1 MKNRISVAIAVYNE
15 ERNLAECLE
24 SVKDIAS
31 EIVLVDGSSKDK
43 TIEIA
48 KKFRARIEIRE
59 NLPMFHINKELANK
73 LASFDWIL
81 ALDADER
88 VSSSLALEIQE
99 KIKTDNADVYF
110 IPRLNYFLPNMPL
123 KKGGQYPDHRL
134 RLFKKSYA
142 WWPCSSVHEQM
153 EYKGRAGYLK
163 NDLLHYPHQ
172 KVGDYWVKFQRY
184 TDLEAK
190 EIKGDIATNLFVKP
204 LFDPLQGFFSLYLR
218 HKGFMDG
225 IQGFLFALFSGLHF
239 PVAYIKKLKMQN

>member
-1 MKNRISVAIAVYNE
+1 MKMKKLSVTLAVYNE
-15 ERNLAECLE
+15 ENNLAGCLK
-24 SVKDIAS
+24 SVKNIAS

-48 KKFRARIEIRE
+48 KKFKARVEIQE

-88 VSSSLALEIQE
+88 ITPELAAEIQE
-99 KIKTDNADVYF
+99 KIKTNDTDVYF
-110 IPRLNYFLPNMPL
+110 IPRLNFFLPGRPL
-123 KKGGQYPDHRL
+123 KKGGQYPDYRL
-134 RLFKKSYA
+134 RLFKKGYA
-142 WWPCSSVHEQM
+142 WWPCKSVHEQM

-172 KVGDYWVKFQRY
+172 KFGDYWVKFQRY

-190 EIKGDIATNLFVKP
+190 EVKGGIFANFFIKPF
-204 LFDPLQGFFSLYLR
+204 FDPLRGFLSLYLW
-218 HKGFMDG
+218 HKGFTDG

-239 PVAYIKKLKMQN
+239 PVAYIKKYKK